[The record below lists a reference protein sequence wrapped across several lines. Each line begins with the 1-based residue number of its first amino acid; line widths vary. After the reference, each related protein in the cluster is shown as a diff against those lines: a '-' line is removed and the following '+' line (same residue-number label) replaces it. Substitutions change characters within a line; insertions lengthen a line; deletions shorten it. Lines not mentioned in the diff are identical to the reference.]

1 MWSINITTT
10 TAQRFKQQLDIR
22 VLSQRLQTLSYILS
36 FKSYLEVSVEVANG
50 ILHFSWKALRFIL
63 CLCCARTEEGHSGL
77 AFSHVFGK
85 TFWNPS
91 YILAILRGSS
101 VHFHNFQNIGTKMLS
116 VLTTLNQQSFLLVKT
131 TVNNIDLSFWILVGI
146 SLATYFTESC
156 IVLQT
161 NSKAFTTTGSFV
173 GSCWYLHGRR
183 KKKRALN
190 SFLLL

>member
-1 MWSINITTT
+1 MKYKYNNNDSTEIQATIRHQSSFPTTSNI
-10 TAQRFKQQLDIR
+10 
-22 VLSQRLQTLSYILS
+22 VLYSELQIISWQ
-36 FKSYLEVSVEVANG
+36 FFEVANG
-50 ILHFSWKALRFIL
+50 ILHLSWKALRFIL

-91 YILAILRGSS
+91 YIFAILRGSS

-116 VLTTLNQQSFLLVKT
+116 VLTNPNQQSFLLVKT